1 VGEADS
7 RRRPG
12 RPATIDAEQIVDAAI
27 SVIDESG
34 IEACTM
40 RAVADRLGVTPMSI
54 YRHITDK
61 ADLLGRIPE
70 SLLGPVAAD
79 VARKRRA
86 LSALS
91 AVADGLGDVLE
102 SHPNLAP
109 LFHQPTPGPAMMR
122 AAAHCVEL
130 LIAEGCP
137 PQDAFEL
144 LRALVA
150 LVVGQA
156 VTTHGTR
163 SDFGTRLFLVG
174 AASLLTTSPSS
185 RSSPRP
191 GPQPSGTE
199 RQAVGS

>member
-1 VGEADS
+1 VGETGN

-12 RPATIDAEQIVDAAI
+12 RPATIDAGQIVDAAV

-40 RAVADRLGVTPMSI
+40 RTVADRLGVTPMSI
-54 YRHITDK
+54 YRHISDK
-61 ADLLGRIPE
+61 ADLLARIPE
-70 SLLGPVAAD
+70 SLLGPVADD
-79 VARKRRA
+79 VVRKRRA
-86 LSALS
+86 LAALA
-91 AVADGLGDVLE
+91 AVGDGLGDVLE

-137 PQDAFEL
+137 PPHAYEI

-163 SDFGTRLFLVG
+163 NDLGTRVFLIG
-174 AASLLTTSPSS
+174 AASLLTTS
-185 RSSPRP
+185 RRAD
-191 GPQPSGTE
+191 
-199 RQAVGS
+199 RR